1 MKEKTEAQDSPLA
14 QGLEDPPLSDRCHE
28 TRGWR
33 NRLRASRDQLS
44 LSISLSLSL
53 SLESSVRRKAIRRL
67 LRWLF
72 SAASPSVS
80 LIGGVVS
87 GDSSRRPLSLW
98 SSTTRRSSLWVSL
111 LKSKGKRLL
120 CSWICMSLIMSDLL
134 FLYVVCWLSLS
145 VGLLL
150 QAFPRWLKSKLSP
163 QIER

>member
-14 QGLEDPPLSDRCHE
+14 QGLEGPPLSDRCHE

-33 NRLRASRDQLS
+33 NRLRASCDQL
-44 LSISLSLSL
+44 SLSLSL
-53 SLESSVRRKAIRRL
+53 SSSVRRKAIRRL

-98 SSTTRRSSLWVSL
+98 SSSTRRSSLWVSL